1 MYRCVYLN
9 GKITSNNKQQ
19 ISNNIINTY
28 SIMNVEL
35 TKEEIQVLLYTIG
48 VYIFESGNESE
59 DMLLLRD
66 KLSSYI
72 E

>member
-1 MYRCVYLN
+1 
-9 GKITSNNKQQ
+9 
-19 ISNNIINTY
+19 
-28 SIMNVEL
+28 MNVEL
-35 TKEEIQVLLYTIG
+35 TKEEIQELLYTFI

-59 DMLLLRD
+59 NILLLRD

>member
-1 MYRCVYLN
+1 MCCCVYPHS
-9 GKITSNNKQQ
+9 KITSNNKQQ
-19 ISNNIINTY
+19 IPNNIINTY

-35 TKEEIQVLLYTIG
+35 TKEEIQELIYTIG

>member
-1 MYRCVYLN
+1 ME
-9 GKITSNNKQQ
+9 
-19 ISNNIINTY
+19 
-28 SIMNVEL
+28 EL
-35 TKEEIQVLLYTIG
+35 TKEDIQLLLYTIQ

-59 DMLLLRD
+59 DILSLRN

>member
-1 MYRCVYLN
+1 MV
-9 GKITSNNKQQ
+9 
-19 ISNNIINTY
+19 
-28 SIMNVEL
+28 VEL
-35 TKEEIQVLLYTIG
+35 TKEEIQDLIYTIG

-59 DMLLLRD
+59 DMLSLRD

>member
-1 MYRCVYLN
+1 MV
-9 GKITSNNKQQ
+9 
-19 ISNNIINTY
+19 
-28 SIMNVEL
+28 VEL
-35 TKEEIQVLLYTIG
+35 TKEEIQELLYTIR

-72 E
+72 EY

>member
-1 MYRCVYLN
+1 MV
-9 GKITSNNKQQ
+9 
-19 ISNNIINTY
+19 
-28 SIMNVEL
+28 VEL
-35 TKEEIQVLLYTIG
+35 TKEEIQDLLYTIG

-59 DMLLLRD
+59 HMLSLRD

>member
-1 MYRCVYLN
+1 MV
-9 GKITSNNKQQ
+9 
-19 ISNNIINTY
+19 
-28 SIMNVEL
+28 VEL
-35 TKEEIQVLLYTIG
+35 TKEDIETLLYTIR

>member
-1 MYRCVYLN
+1 M
-9 GKITSNNKQQ
+9 
-19 ISNNIINTY
+19 NIQ
-28 SIMNVEL
+28 L
-35 TKEEIQVLLYTIG
+35 TKEEVELLLYTIQ
-48 VYIFESGNESE
+48 VYIYESGNESE

>member
-1 MYRCVYLN
+1 MV
-9 GKITSNNKQQ
+9 
-19 ISNNIINTY
+19 
-28 SIMNVEL
+28 VEL
-35 TKEEIQVLLYTIG
+35 TKEQIQDLLYTIS
-48 VYIFESGNESE
+48 VYMFESGNESE

>member
-1 MYRCVYLN
+1 
-9 GKITSNNKQQ
+9 
-19 ISNNIINTY
+19 
-28 SIMNVEL
+28 MNVEL
-35 TKEEIQVLLYTIG
+35 TKEQIEWLLYTLE

-59 DMLLLRD
+59 LILSLKD

>member
-1 MYRCVYLN
+1 
-9 GKITSNNKQQ
+9 
-19 ISNNIINTY
+19 
-28 SIMNVEL
+28 MNVEL
-35 TKEEIQVLLYTIG
+35 TKEDIDMLLYTIR

-59 DMLLLRD
+59 DILLLRD

>member
-1 MYRCVYLN
+1 MV
-9 GKITSNNKQQ
+9 
-19 ISNNIINTY
+19 
-28 SIMNVEL
+28 VEL
-35 TKEEIQVLLYTIG
+35 TKEDIETLLYTIQ
-48 VYIFESGNESE
+48 VYIFESGNELE

>member
-1 MYRCVYLN
+1 
-9 GKITSNNKQQ
+9 
-19 ISNNIINTY
+19 
-28 SIMNVEL
+28 MNVEL
-35 TKEEIQVLLYTIG
+35 TKEEIQELLYTIR

-59 DMLLLRD
+59 DMLSLSN

>member
-1 MYRCVYLN
+1 MV
-9 GKITSNNKQQ
+9 
-19 ISNNIINTY
+19 
-28 SIMNVEL
+28 VEL
-35 TKEEIQVLLYTIG
+35 TKEEIQELLYTIR

-59 DMLLLRD
+59 DMLSLSN